1 MNRRN
6 FIKSMVLAIAGA
18 LLGRGKGLGLDQVGT
33 KSVEINGRD
42 VQWGIE
48 NERGVIEWHPLG
60 NMPTFELV
68 TPIDDRTPMSL
79 NGLVGKT
86 FTIQGTYTDE
96 WRSGG
101 SFASVKPGIKFP
113 PYVRKR

>member
-18 LLGRGKGLGLDQVGT
+18 LLGHGKTDLMDNFG
-33 KSVEINGRD
+33 INGCD
-42 VQWGIE
+42 AQWGIK

-60 NMPTFELV
+60 NMPTLELV

-101 SFASVKPGIKFP
+101 SFAPVKPGIRFP